1 MDKLDGIKNRVIVGG
16 LLRDGPCSRR
26 SPTSD
31 HLTLQTRSFQRS
43 GFEKIQ
49 KTKRQTEEQRREA
62 ELKLDVGDE
71 PNSWCFSFFF
81 NIYLINQLPTACCGG
96 FGRAAALS
104 CSTGLTSPRRRS
116 GPRPTLVQYCNMCAL
131 KPCQRIV
138 TYCVMPFV
146 FCSVLLGGQ
155 ILFFSISVF
164 LYQRLNMSGEKK
176 NVCFYKKKILK
187 KSHSSL

>member
-1 MDKLDGIKNRVIVGG
+1 MTG
-16 LLRDGPCSRR
+16 LAAAGRR
-26 SPTSD
+26 PLITSLYRLALSSVLELKKQNKK
-31 HLTLQTRSFQRS
+31 HP
-43 GFEKIQ
+43 
-49 KTKRQTEEQRREA
+49 QTEEQRQEA

-146 FCSVLLGGQ
+146 FCSVLLGGDFFFFY
-155 ILFFSISVF
+155 INVSLSEVKYVRRKEKCLF
-164 LYQRLNMSGEKK
+164 L
-176 NVCFYKKKILK
+176 
-187 KSHSSL
+187 